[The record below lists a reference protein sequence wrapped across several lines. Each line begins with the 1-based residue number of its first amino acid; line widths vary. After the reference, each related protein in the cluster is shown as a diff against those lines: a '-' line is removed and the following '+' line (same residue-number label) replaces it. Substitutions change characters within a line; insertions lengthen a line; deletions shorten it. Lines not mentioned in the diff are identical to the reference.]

1 MNDDQR
7 RHTTP
12 ASSGSGRTGGSLEA
26 IRAAL
31 TYSGPAGA
39 AHWLGTRTQPWPQP
53 GDAPDPVS
61 AEPVREGAVQRWPLP
76 RRRPGSTGR

>member
-1 MNDDQR
+1 MNDDQQQ
-7 RHTTP
+7 HTTP
-12 ASSGSGRTGGSLEA
+12 AFSGSGRTGGSLEA

-39 AHWLGTRTQPWPQP
+39 AHWLGTRTKPWPRP
-53 GDAPDPVS
+53 ADAPDAVG
-61 AEPVREGAVQRWPLP
+61 AESVQEGAAQRWPLP

>member
-39 AHWLGTRTQPWPQP
+39 AHWLDARARPWLQPADASESVGT
-53 GDAPDPVS
+53 
-61 AEPVREGAVQRWPLP
+61 EPVEEGATQRWPLP
-76 RRRPGSTGR
+76 RRRSGSTGR